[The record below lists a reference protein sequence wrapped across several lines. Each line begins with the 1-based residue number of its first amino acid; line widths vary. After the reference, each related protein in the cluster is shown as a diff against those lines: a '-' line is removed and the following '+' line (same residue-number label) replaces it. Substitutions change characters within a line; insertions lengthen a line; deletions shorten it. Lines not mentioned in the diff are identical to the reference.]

1 MDWDLIK
8 AGNGTLN
15 LQLVANYQ
23 DEAVSIATTQGAYA
37 SAAYPTP
44 VPVAFD
50 QEVNQSRTLVDA
62 RLSWLHEMDNGQALS
77 IALWGRNITDEEY
90 RSFAFNFGPDLG
102 LSLGQWGAPATYG
115 VDLRYQF

>member
-1 MDWDLIK
+1 MIC
-8 AGNGTLN
+8 
-15 LQLVANYQ
+15 
-23 DEAVSIATTQGAYA
+23 ATFVMLFTPPIQGAYA

-90 RSFAFNFGPDLG
+90 RSFSFNF
-102 LSLGQWGAPATYG
+102 
-115 VDLRYQF
+115 